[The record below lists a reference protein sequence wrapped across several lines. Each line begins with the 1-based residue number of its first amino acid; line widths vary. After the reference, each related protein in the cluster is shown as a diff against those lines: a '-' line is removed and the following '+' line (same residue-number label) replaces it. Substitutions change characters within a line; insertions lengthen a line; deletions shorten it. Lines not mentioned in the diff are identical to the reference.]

1 MRKSGSL
8 AKDTRSNFGL
18 THWLVILLLMAFGY
32 FANGSM
38 NDGLNTYVGL
48 FTGRYGWTS
57 AQLLTYSTY
66 AGWASILVIIAY
78 TQFARRRGRA

>member
-66 AGWASILVIIAY
+66 AAGHPSWSSSPIPSLPGAG
-78 TQFARRRGRA
+78 GRA